1 MNAYRDPV
9 VANALDLFVPELDAD
24 AGALF
29 TAARAD
35 AAGMRTVRRR
45 RQTIAA
51 LAFAVF
57 LLLAGA
63 AVAAQQFDLL
73 PFLHSNDRNTARF
86 TVSPSRTY
94 SGAAALALTCPSARR
109 GAFTCN
115 VTGALPPGKRLYE
128 LGMRTDKVP
137 LLTRQSLLDALDKAE
152 AQGADPAEIAR
163 VRSDLDAVGDDFIRA
178 LAVVSRIETVAGGAG
193 SSTSSSGTERVPPP
207 GVPTWAACRE
217 LTLTTY
223 RCRPL
228 AALTGVASGAP
239 LYYLQQSK
247 DWRTVQAPPAQRSN
261 FDVLL
266 ERVLGRKAN
275 AAEILFFIDF
285 ATVGT
290 ASGGSSGPTKSQG
303 TPIGDSSP
311 RATALLAPE
320 SLGVPTRVSSATAEP
335 LPHHLRGGLTRSD
348 TRLYRVVFDLLRA
361 HDAYRAGPHVLYVY
375 VDRAKRAGVW
385 RVAWVAPKP

>member
-1 MNAYRDPV
+1 VTAYRDPI
-9 VANALDLFVPELDAD
+9 VANALDLYLPELDAD

-29 TAARAD
+29 AAARAD
-35 AAGMRTVRRR
+35 AAGMHTVRRR

-63 AVAAQQFDLL
+63 AVAAQQLDLL

-94 SGAAALALTCPSARR
+94 RGAAALALTCPSARP

-137 LLTRQSLLDALDKAE
+137 LLTRQSLLDALDKAG
-152 AQGADPAEIAR
+152 AQGAGPAEIAR
-163 VRSDLDAVGDDFIRA
+163 VRADLDAVGDDFIRA

-193 SSTSSSGTERVPPP
+193 SSSSSGTERVPPP

-228 AALTGVASGAP
+228 AALTAVASGAP
-239 LYYLQQSK
+239 LYYLQPSK
-247 DWRTVQAPPAQRSN
+247 DWRTVHAPPAQRSN
-261 FDVLL
+261 FDLLL
-266 ERVLGRKAN
+266 ERVLGRKPN
-275 AAEILFFIDF
+275 AAEIHFFIDF
-285 ATVGT
+285 ATVGST
-290 ASGGSSGPTKSQG
+290 TGSSSGPTKSQG

-311 RATALLAPE
+311 RATALLAPG
-320 SLGVPTRVSSATAEP
+320 SLGIRTRVVSAAAQP
-335 LPHHLRGGLTRSD
+335 LPHHLPGGLTRSG

-361 HDAYRAGPHVLYVY
+361 HGIYKAGPQVLFVY
-375 VDRAKRAGVW
+375 VDRRTPPGVW
-385 RVAWVAPKP
+385 RVAWVSTKP